1 MKEIHLRINNQG
13 GLIEIKE
20 EKSNMDIKRRIE
32 KTIEDLKEDFEIILE
47 KLEDNEI
54 DDFELEDLEKML
66 KNFKKNTWIYA

>member
-1 MKEIHLRINNQG
+1 LRINNQG

>member
-1 MKEIHLRINNQG
+1 MRINNQG
-13 GLIEIKE
+13 GINWNQGGENLNI
-20 EKSNMDIKRRIE
+20 DIKGRIE
-32 KTIEDLKEDFEIILE
+32 KTIEELKEDFEIILE

>member
-1 MKEIHLRINNQG
+1 
-13 GLIEIKE
+13 
-20 EKSNMDIKRRIE
+20 MDIKGRIE

-47 KLEDNEI
+47 KLEDNKI

>member
-1 MKEIHLRINNQG
+1 MN
-13 GLIEIKE
+13 IKG
-20 EKSNMDIKRRIE
+20 RIE

-66 KNFKKNTWIYA
+66 KNFKKYTWIYA

>member
-1 MKEIHLRINNQG
+1 MRINNQG